1 MTFAISPKLP
11 DGASITNAYRQAAIY
26 AARKL
31 KGENSGRPGSAG
43 TDKVRVALGITHPAI
58 APRHRR
64 RGDRVT
70 DRSLIHS
77 CPLHMLRC
85 NEVHSRCPRNVRFS
99 ADSDRTAAAPRWA
112 RLGLDGLSEPRWTET
127 PLGDGTPDGQ
137 RAIPAL
143 ADRERQVSVS
153 VMTPHIAAIPELL
166 DRGLGK
172 PTQYVAGMTM
182 RLG

>member
-26 AARKL
+26 AARIL
-31 KGENSGRPGSAG
+31 KGERSGRPGSAG

-85 NEVHSRCPRNVRFS
+85 TEVAQRTDVMGHVWTVPAVQEESDYQRSVRVRS
-99 ADSDRTAAAPRWA
+99 CIRPHMM
-112 RLGLDGLSEPRWTET
+112 
-127 PLGDGTPDGQ
+127 
-137 RAIPAL
+137 
-143 ADRERQVSVS
+143 VS
-153 VMTPHIAAIPELL
+153 P
-166 DRGLGK
+166 
-172 PTQYVAGMTM
+172 
-182 RLG
+182 